1 MGGSDCPPDETE
13 KRSSDEHPASDRSVP
28 VDRAQRADG
37 RSKPEANRS
46 SD

>member
-1 MGGSDCPPDETE
+1 MGRSDGPADETE